1 MKKLIEISY
10 NTHPR
15 TDGFIECYTEKGTAF
30 KGKSSVFYEFFGVN
44 PEYSIQI
51 GNLKEKIT
59 YITVDKKL
67 PDVYDYILYSPL
79 KDIVTEPKFFNEL
92 TKELRFGYYKDDY
105 LNKALNKLEPILKC
119 FKLYHK
125 LTFEKMPTA
134 NTVITQQ
141 NIEKILLENNNS
153 TVKINLEI
161 TKNLLKKSYLSVFSN
176 ELQALMLLTYKK
188 YNDIK
193 DEILDL
199 PF

>member
-15 TDGFIECYTEKGTAF
+15 TDGFIECYTDKGTTF
-30 KGKSSVFYEFFGVN
+30 KGKSSVFFEYSGTN
-44 PEYSIQI
+44 PEYLIQI

-67 PDVYDYILYSPL
+67 PEVYDYVLYSPL
-79 KDIVTEPKFFNEL
+79 KDIITKPEFFNEL

-105 LNKALNKLEPILKC
+105 LNKALNKLEPVLKC

-125 LTFEKMPTA
+125 LTLEKIPTT
-134 NTVITQQ
+134 NTIITQQ
-141 NIEKILLENNNS
+141 NIERILLENNNS

-161 TKNLLKKSYLSVFSN
+161 AKNLLKKSYLNPFFN

-188 YNDIK
+188 YDDIK
-193 DEILDL
+193 AEILDL